1 MHVYYISVNMSYY
14 LNLYKADINKG
25 ITIFNYILLGCKIYE
40 YSLNPHLTPHINSFD
55 DKLP

>member
-1 MHVYYISVNMSYY
+1 VGESDQGQKLEFRNSI
-14 LNLYKADINKG
+14 I
-25 ITIFNYILLGCKIYE
+25 LGCKIYE